1 MEGRGHEMIKNSP
14 WQHGKLM
21 AIRFHK
27 DTGLIEGA
35 VSAKGNI
42 GYALGW

>member
-1 MEGRGHEMIKNSP
+1 
-14 WQHGKLM
+14 M

-27 DTGLIEGA
+27 GTGLIEGA